1 VIGLLPYLV
10 IVAAVGLM
18 GLSAHLVRC
27 RADLENE

>member
-1 VIGLLPYLV
+1 VSGLLPYLV

-27 RADLENE
+27 RVDLENE